1 MTEDVLQYIWQT
13 QSITKSSL
21 LTIDGDAI
29 QILKQGILNSDSG
42 PDFSAAHIVINK
54 VEWVGDVEIHIK
66 TSFWDLHKHQRDP
79 AYNKVILHVVWEHDV
94 EVFRKSNTA
103 IQTLELKNYI
113 SKEVLL
119 NYNQL
124 FDENKKW
131 INFVNGGFFKDSNSN
146 TSKYLGGGTKRR
158 FLLTDNIDGWH
169 VDAGL
174 TAFLMTRKDYKN
186 NQPFFGALP
195 FVSVGTDKFAINATY
210 IPSVSP
216 KFVGLFFIQASF
228 TISEW

>member
-1 MTEDVLQYIWQT
+1 MF
-13 QSITKSSL
+13 KL
-21 LTIDGDAI
+21 LTIVFI
-29 QILKQGILNSDSG
+29 FSFSQQIVADSLNL
-42 PDFSAAHIVINK
+42 IINGK
-54 VEWVGDVEIHIK
+54 A
-66 TSFWDLHKHQRDP
+66 FHQE
-79 AYNKVILHVVWEHDV
+79 K
-94 EVFRKSNTA
+94 
-103 IQTLELKNYI
+103 KNYN
-113 SKEVLL
+113 EDNWGLGVE
-119 NYNQL
+119 YN
-124 FDENKKW
+124 FKENKKW

-216 KFVGLFFIQASF
+216 KFVGLLFIQASF
-228 TISEW
+228 MISEW